1 MVPPCRPFT
10 IFTHYIGN
18 VVQELTYQH
27 YIVTCLFKQWI
38 DFHTL
43 SGEDYFAN
51 RLWFYTN
58 AKHSCGF
65 FLFFLSNTYVLRNS
79 VYEICSDSM
88 NIYSRTLIWTTNPWA
103 EETTVLAASP
113 NRDENENTSRRNR
126 WALSTIDL
134 YKSSLSKQM
143 HCIAFF
149 AQVGTNLTDLTLRK
163 RRVTVR
169 ELGGCMGPI
178 WPSYFRDCTSVIVSV
193 VYCENDTSG
202 HRMEISDVTAVSA
215 ISVHNLLTLHTVK
228 MTFTCCTIRSI
239 PHWNTNIPH
248 IRTFQ
253 NASVVMTLCFCLQ
266 FMVDSANIAQ
276 ISSSCIQLLCVLSA
290 APLRSASVLLLFNKR
305 SDWPFF
311 FLNEHCAFQV
321 TVISTGR
328 IKNKSILPD

>member
-10 IFTHYIGN
+10 IYTHYIGN

-88 NIYSRTLIWTTNPWA
+88 NIYSCTLIWTTNPWA

-149 AQVGTNLTDLTLRK
+149 CIGGHQPDRSDPEEEESDCEGV
-163 RRVTVR
+163 RR
-169 ELGGCMGPI
+169 LHGP
-178 WPSYFRDCTSVIVSV
+178 
-193 VYCENDTSG
+193 
-202 HRMEISDVTAVSA
+202 HMA
-215 ISVHNLLTLHTVK
+215 
-228 MTFTCCTIRSI
+228 
-239 PHWNTNIPH
+239 
-248 IRTFQ
+248 
-253 NASVVMTLCFCLQ
+253 
-266 FMVDSANIAQ
+266 
-276 ISSSCIQLLCVLSA
+276 QLLPGLHICYRECGVLW
-290 APLRSASVLLLFNKR
+290 KR
-305 SDWPFF
+305 HEWSQNGNIWCYSSFS
-311 FLNEHCAFQV
+311 N
-321 TVISTGR
+321 IST
-328 IKNKSILPD
+328 